1 MRFSLGF
8 RLLAS
13 SRSLPMSSSFEF
25 LISQEE
31 ELPLYQ
37 RLVDGDVTA
46 FADLAGIFLDP
57 LIKWL
62 VEKNSA
68 SISED
73 LCIEAAEDA
82 LIALVKN
89 PASFKR
95 DEEKRLGAYLCM
107 SAQGDLRNLLRKEG
121 RNRKKSLEVVELSSE
136 DGKYLVTDD
145 DPSLPLQIQEEADRA
160 RRDIIPVVSEDLSE
174 GESRVLDLILQG
186 ERKTTVF
193 AQALGIDHL
202 PKKEK
207 AAEVNRV
214 KNKIKKRIDRKKTG
228 DGHES

>member
-1 MRFSLGF
+1 
-8 RLLAS
+8 
-13 SRSLPMSSSFEF
+13 MSSSSEF
-25 LISQEE
+25 LISQED
-31 ELPLYQ
+31 ELALHR
-37 RLVDGDVTA
+37 RLVDGEVTA
-46 FADLAGIFLDP
+46 FADLAKTFLDP

-62 VEKNSA
+62 VAKNNSN
-68 SISED
+68 IPEE

-89 PASFKR
+89 PASFKLDR
-95 DEEKRLGAYLCM
+95 GKRLGGYLCM
-107 SAQGDLRNLLRKEG
+107 SARGDLRNLLRDE
-121 RNRKKSLEVVELSSE
+121 RRHRKKSLEVVELSTQ

-145 DPSLPLQIQEEADRA
+145 DPSLPLQIQEESEQA
-160 RRDIIPVVSEDLSE
+160 RREIIPVVSDGLSE

-207 AAEVNRV
+207 ADEVNRV
-214 KNKIKKRIDRKKTG
+214 KNKIKKRIERGKTG

>member
-1 MRFSLGF
+1 
-8 RLLAS
+8 
-13 SRSLPMSSSFEF
+13 MSSSPEF
-25 LISQEE
+25 LISQED
-31 ELPLYQ
+31 ELALHR
-37 RLVDGDVTA
+37 RLVHGDVTA
-46 FADLAGIFLDP
+46 FADLARIFLDS

-62 VEKNSA
+62 VDSNSA
-68 SISED
+68 SISKD

-89 PASFKR
+89 PASFNR
-95 DEEKRLGAYLCM
+95 DAGKRLGEYLCM
-107 SAQGDLRNLLRKEG
+107 SAQGDFRNLLRKEG
-121 RNRKKSLEVVELSSE
+121 RHRKKSLEVVELSSE

-145 DPSLPLQIQEEADRA
+145 DPSLPLQIQEESERA
-160 RRDIIPVVSEDLSE
+160 GREIIPVVSDGLSE

-186 ERKTTVF
+186 ERKTSVF

-207 AAEVNRV
+207 TVEVNRV
-214 KNKIKKRIDRKKTG
+214 KNKIKKRIDRRKTG